1 MDDAAGRKENWPGLA
16 LAVSSKLLILQ
27 RYRH

>member
-1 MDDAAGRKENWPGLA
+1 MDDAAGRKENWPGLTV
-16 LAVSSKLLILQ
+16 AVSGKLLILG